1 MRTPFVIGGLAAALA
16 VLGGWYWWSLHG
28 GPAIP
33 GMGGMQACTMEA
45 MVCPDGSSVG
55 RTGPNCAFAPC
66 PEPSAPAGAP
76 EPSGQD
82 AVSGGGTAA
91 DDPGLGDASV
101 PGQGDGTGVGQ
112 NLILG
117 ISATEALGTYLSAYN
132 GMTVYAYAPDKQTPG
147 ASACTGACAET
158 WPPYTVKSKSDIHVS
173 SATTGEV
180 GTISRADGALQVT
193 YNGAPLYF
201 YSKDASPYDAR
212 GQGAGG
218 AWSVVKP

>member
-1 MRTPFVIGGLAAALA
+1 
-16 VLGGWYWWSLHG
+16 
-28 GPAIP
+28 
-33 GMGGMQACTMEA
+33 MGGTQACTMEA

-66 PEPSAPAGAP
+66 PEPDASAGSN
-76 EPSGQD
+76 EPSAQSD
-82 AVSGGGTAA
+82 AGGPTGTAA
-91 DDPGLGDASV
+91 DDQGI
-101 PGQGDGTGVGQ
+101 GDGSVAGGGDGSGVSQ

-132 GMTVYAYAPDKQTPG
+132 GMTLYAYAPDKQSPG
-147 ASACTGACAET
+147 ASACTGSCAES
-158 WPPYTVKSKSDIHVS
+158 WPPYTVRSKSDIHVS
-173 SATTGEV
+173 PATAGEV
-180 GTISRADGALQVT
+180 GTITRADGALQVT

-201 YSKDASPYDAR
+201 YAKDSSPSDAR